1 MLSTYRDAQDLIQ
14 VGAYVA
20 GSDPRVDLAVAAQP
34 HIDAF
39 LRQKVTDGSRIEDSL
54 RNLAQLAALAQQ
66 QPQARGARK

>member
-1 MLSTYRDAQDLIQ
+1 LIQ
-14 VGAYVA
+14 VGAYVS

-34 HIDAF
+34 HIDNF

-66 QPQARGARK
+66 QPQARGGRK